1 MVEQRFCKPLV
12 GSSNLSPGTNEIN
25 NLDTS
30 FGNRGKFPG
39 AVLGLGRCR
48 ADKFGERR
56 NDLGAG
62 DAKASP

>member
-1 MVEQRFCKPLV
+1 MRGRFQNKSCN
-12 GSSNLSPGTNEIN
+12 SSKARRPICNF
-25 NLDTS
+25 
-30 FGNRGKFPG
+30 FGRKIRNRGKFPG

-48 ADKFGERR
+48 SDKFGKRR